1 MNIKGVGN
9 PKTGN
14 LKDVIKMIKEL
25 GLKPKLDWKEV

>member
-14 LKDVIKMIKEL
+14 LNEVIKMIKEL
-25 GLKPKLDWKEV
+25 GLVPKIKSK